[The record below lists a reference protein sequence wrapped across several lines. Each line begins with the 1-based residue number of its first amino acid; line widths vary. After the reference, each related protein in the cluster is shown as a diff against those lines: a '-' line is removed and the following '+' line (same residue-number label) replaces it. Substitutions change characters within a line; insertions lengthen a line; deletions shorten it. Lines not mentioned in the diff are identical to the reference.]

1 MVLRFFNGA
10 FKSQSK
16 ESDIIISMR
25 KTLNIDL
32 LLIIILVFVA
42 IGVQFIFLN
51 PPILSDQMEYYITA
65 VRFPHLPDNPN
76 IGSMRIGLELPVA
89 LLYRIFGTSEVAY
102 YTVPILS
109 AALLSLSIYFIG
121 KSLFSR
127 RVGFFSGLW
136 VIFIP
141 NLIQDAG
148 HLLPDLPATACSA
161 AAFAVLYTYF
171 GDKQQ
176 KRDYTSRGSL
186 FIFILAG
193 LLFGWSYLV
202 KEYLAILF
210 LLIPLVF
217 WILDIPYRHLIPVAV
232 SMLLMYSIEVAVGII
247 YYQNPLIR
255 FLAASPRETT
265 GEIQKDVSRIVNY
278 FALLLVKDGG
288 EGILTLMG
296 FGVLNSLVRSF
307 KKQKSHIFL
316 LSWVLLIYVLFT
328 IAGLLPVIFKWE
340 GIVLL
345 RLHKFRYW
353 VPILPPLVISAVAML
368 DAFLA
373 WIKGLLPKIRISEN
387 VFISFFLVVFLS
399 VTAGYGINSIK
410 NDPDFIRNGADQY
423 LELRAYLKAN
433 DNPDDIIWI
442 DRDNKRAFERIL
454 PMYIRNPFGKLI
466 WHGSTKYINT
476 ENLYLRAEEIDQG
489 YIIVD
494 RDFMT
499 PSSSLPSY
507 LYDAPDNWQLV
518 FESENKK
525 LALYKVD

>member
-1 MVLRFFNGA
+1 M
-10 FKSQSK
+10 
-16 ESDIIISMR
+16 IIPMR
-25 KTLNIDL
+25 KTLKLDL
-32 LLIIILVFVA
+32 ISIIILIFIA
-42 IGVQFIFLN
+42 ICVQFIFLN

-65 VRFPHLPDNPN
+65 VRFPHLPSNPN

-109 AALLSLSIYFIG
+109 AALLSVSIYLIG

-161 AAFAVLYTYF
+161 AAFAVLFTFF
-171 GDKQQ
+171 GDKGH
-176 KRDYTSRGSL
+176 KRDFSSRNSL
-186 FIFILAG
+186 WIFILAG
-193 LLFGWSYLV
+193 LLFGWSYLI

-217 WILDIPYRHLIPVAV
+217 WMLDIPYRHLLPVAL
-232 SMLLMYSIEVAVGII
+232 SMLLMYGVEVAVGII
-247 YYQNPLIR
+247 YYHNPLIR

-265 GEIQKDVSRIVNY
+265 GEIQKDVSRIINY
-278 FALLLVKDGG
+278 FALLLIKEGG
-288 EGILTLMG
+288 EGILALMG
-296 FGVLNSLVRSF
+296 LGVLNSLLQSF
-307 KKQKSHIFL
+307 RKQKSHIFL
-316 LSWVLLIYVLFT
+316 LTWILLIYILFT
-328 IAGLLPVIFKWE
+328 FAGLLPVLFNWE

-353 VPILPPLVISAVAML
+353 VPILPPLVIGAVAML
-368 DAFLA
+368 DAFFVWL
-373 WIKGLLPKIRISEN
+373 KESLPKVRTSEN
-387 VFISFFLVVFLS
+387 VFVSILLVAFLS
-399 VTAGYGINSIK
+399 LTAARGINSIK

-433 DNPDDIIWI
+433 DNPNDVIWI

-454 PMYIRNPFGKLI
+454 PMYIRDPFGKLV

-476 ENLYLRAEEIDQG
+476 DNLYLRADEIDRG

-507 LYDAPDNWQLV
+507 LYDAPDDWKLV

>member
-1 MVLRFFNGA
+1 
-10 FKSQSK
+10 
-16 ESDIIISMR
+16 MR
-25 KTLNIDL
+25 NTPKIDL
-32 LLIIILVFVA
+32 LMIIILVFIA

-89 LLYRIFGTSEVAY
+89 VLYRIFGTSEVAY

-109 AALLSLSIYFIG
+109 AALLSASIYLIG

-161 AAFAVLYTYF
+161 AAFAVLFTFF
-171 GDKQQ
+171 GNKEQ
-176 KRDYTSRGSL
+176 KRDFSSKGSL
-186 FIFILAG
+186 WIFILAG
-193 LLFGWSYLV
+193 LLFGWSYLI

-217 WILDIPYRHLIPVAV
+217 WMLDIPWKYLFPVAIT
-232 SMLLMYSIEVAVGII
+232 MLLMYGVEVAVGII
-247 YYQNPLIR
+247 YYHNPLIR

-278 FALLLVKDGG
+278 FALLLIKEGG
-288 EGILTLMG
+288 EGILALMG
-296 FGVLNSLVRSF
+296 LGVLNSLAQSF
-307 KKQKSHIFL
+307 HKQKSHIFL
-316 LSWVLLIYVLFT
+316 LTWVLLIYVLFT
-328 IAGLLPVIFKWE
+328 FAGLLPVIFNWE
-340 GIVLL
+340 SIVLL

-353 VPILPPLVISAVAML
+353 VPILPPLVIGAVAVLDSML
-368 DAFLA
+368 N
-373 WIKGLLPKIRISEN
+373 WVKGKLSGLKLSEN
-387 VFISFFLVVFLS
+387 VFVSILLVLFLS
-399 VTAGYGINSIK
+399 STAARGINSIK

-423 LELRAYLKAN
+423 LELRAYLKEN
-433 DNPDDIIWI
+433 DNPDDVIWI

-454 PMYIRNPFGKLI
+454 PMYIRNSFGKLI

-476 ENLYLRAEEIDQG
+476 DNLYLRAEEINQG

-507 LYDAPDNWQLV
+507 LYDPPVNWQLV
-518 FESENKK
+518 FESENHK
-525 LALYKVD
+525 LALFKVD